1 MMAPYGYRIENGI
14 AVADEEKAAKIKEL
28 FRHYI
33 LGMSLK
39 DAADKA
45 GIRHCHA
52 TVSRII
58 SNRKYT
64 GDGYYPQIIDVDTF
78 NRASEEKLKRA
89 QRLGRIKESSKN
101 EKTRVMKFR
110 FRMNESKEFNSN
122 TIHSNTINSD
132 SINSNI
138 SITDSF
144 KQAEYIYSQIECE
157 VEIDECC

>member
-1 MMAPYGYRIENGI
+1 
-14 AVADEEKAAKIKEL
+14 
-28 FRHYI
+28 
-33 LGMSLK
+33 MSLK

-89 QRLGRIKESSKN
+89 RRLGRIKESSKN
-101 EKTRVMKFR
+101 EKTSVMRFR
-110 FRMNESKEFNSN
+110 FRMNESKEFNP
-122 TIHSNTINSD
+122 NTINSN